1 MPPLLSFNLFI
12 YKRQHH
18 LCLFLELYSNPFS
31 LHTPRVW
38 RRRILP
44 SIISL
49 RRVKEDRSKQ
59 AKVHSTTDKSN
70 GSKSKNQSHRESSS
84 SSNGGP
90 IEIPNAPPVP
100 IKNIAATRIQAAFRA
115 YMARKMLCHQPSKNE
130 TLCHP
135 MGTVRFQG
143 FIQDQNVREQAS
155 TALNYIHSWSRIQD
169 QIRARRLH
177 MVTEGRIRQKKL
189 ENQLKLEAKLHE
201 LEVEWCGGSET
212 MEEILS
218 RLQQREEATIKRE
231 RTMAYAFSHQWR
243 ANSSQYLGQA
253 SYNLG
258 KENWGWSWMERWIA
272 ARPWEIRVHVH
283 SPESK
288 KVQTK
293 QSKLYKIGNQP
304 EKKLSVSFKPALSNG
319 KGTTKVKNLVYPA
332 AEK

>member
-1 MPPLLSFNLFI
+1 MGSGDCF
-12 YKRQHH
+12 R
-18 LCLFLELYSNPFS
+18 
-31 LHTPRVW
+31 
-38 RRRILP
+38 

-49 RRVKEDRSKQ
+49 RRVKKDRSKQ

-70 GSKSKNQSHRESSS
+70 GSKSKNQSHTESSS

-90 IEIPNAPPVP
+90 NEIPNAPPVP

-115 YMARKMLCHQPSKNE
+115 YMVRKMLQARKMLCHQPSKNE

-218 RLQQREEATIKRE
+218 RLQQREEAAIKRE

-293 QSKLYKIGNQP
+293 QSKLYKMGNQP
-304 EKKLSVSFKPALSNG
+304 EKKLTVSFKPALSNG